1 MAGVDGVAAYLGELA
16 ACCPGFAVRE
26 ARPAQQGWDSLT
38 LLVNGDTIVRF
49 ARRPDVAARLAR
61 EAALLPSLADALPLA
76 VPRFTLTCP
85 DPAGGLRFVGY
96 PAISGEPLSPDT
108 VTPATETSLA
118 EQLGAFLSAL
128 HGFPVAEAVRLGAE
142 GGTAADWRA
151 ELGRLYGEVR
161 AHVLPRLADGDE
173 RARVEALWEGY
184 LADDATFAFAP
195 ALIHRDLGTEH
206 ILHDPAGRLTGVIDW
221 GDASI
226 GDPAQDF
233 IGVYRTLGADF
244 ARRVHAHYARR
255 VDSTFW
261 RRVRFYAAIVPFFE
275 IIFGSLEGDEGH
287 VAAGLAA
294 LRGQMPGWDV

>member
-1 MAGVDGVAAYLGELA
+1 MADDDDFTGYLRELVA
-16 ACCPGFAVRE
+16 CRPDFAVRE

-61 EAALLPSLADALPLA
+61 EAALLPRLADALPVA

-96 PAISGEPLSPDT
+96 PAIPGAPLSAGSIPPST
-108 VTPATETSLA
+108 RASLA
-118 EQLGAFLSAL
+118 DQFGAFLAAL
-128 HGFPVAEAVRLGAE
+128 HGFPVAEAIRLGAE
-142 GGTAADWRA
+142 GGTAANWRA
-151 ELGRLYGEVR
+151 ELARLYGEVR
-161 AHVLPRLADGDE
+161 AHVLPRLTDDDE
-173 RARVEALWEGY
+173 RARMESLWERY
-184 LADDATFAFAP
+184 LGDDANFAFAP
-195 ALIHRDLGTEH
+195 ALIHRDLGPEH
-206 ILHDPAGRLTGVIDW
+206 ILHDPAAGRLTGVIDW

-226 GDPAQDF
+226 GDPSQDF
-233 IGVYRTLGADF
+233 TGVYRTLGAAF
-244 ARRVHAHYARR
+244 ARRVHDAYAPSTA
-255 VDSTFW
+255 DATFW

-294 LRGQMPGWDV
+294 LRQQR